1 MTDETKIKRDV
12 ERFTQLVE
20 ANMPEK
26 MSGEDIMFI
35 CARIITSYLDV
46 EGAMFGLKTLISSLL
61 KHYTGDDSCDCPE
74 CTGNNG
80 PMVH

>member
-46 EGAMFGLKTLISSLL
+46 EGAMFGLKALISSLQ